1 MSAGGLVYYGI
12 WEKEFIPVIV
22 HNETVLDTSVSN
34 DKYVLLVDPGKTIT
48 DKGAVFYGVLDSDGS
63 VMVDPNGT
71 LIVDTSRTFDGTLTV
86 NDKLNYDGTTLQPE
100 WYRLYNGRLESVN
113 PSTLQISEHGTIY
126 VPVWNYPTK
135 TLNYNANGGA
145 NPPTTSDLKFKENI
159 AIADPGAM
167 TPPKEGLVF
176 VGWNTK
182 ADGKGTRYLPKHE
195 LQFND
200 FAGSSLELFAEWV
213 TDPTTDKVTVTF
225 DPNGGNGRVINTEY
239 RKNQAFYV
247 RNQGYNRPGYNLIG
261 WTTDQISTTSQY
273 KTGQKLSADHM
284 TLYALWAEN

>member
-1 MSAGGLVYYGI
+1 
-12 WEKEFIPVIV
+12 
-22 HNETVLDTSVSN
+22 
-34 DKYVLLVDPGKTIT
+34 
-48 DKGAVFYGVLDSDGS
+48 
-63 VMVDPNGT
+63 
-71 LIVDTSRTFDGTLTV
+71 
-86 NDKLNYDGTTLQPE
+86 
-100 WYRLYNGRLESVN
+100 
-113 PSTLQISEHGTIY
+113 
-126 VPVWNYPTK
+126 
-135 TLNYNANGGA
+135 
-145 NPPTTSDLKFKENI
+145 
-159 AIADPGAM
+159 M

-182 ADGKGTRYLPKHE
+182 ADGKGTRYLPKHK

-213 TDPTTDKVTVTF
+213 TNPLTDKVTVTF

-261 WTTDQISTTSQY
+261 WTTDQTSTTSQY

-284 TLYALWAEN
+284 TLYALWAEKLSAKVETSNVFIDKAKVDSDKVVVTPNYTEAKLTSSAIYGLSVDANGVIVGTPKAPSWYGVTDETCPRFLEC